1 MQRLGVE
8 GQQDMAMNDKSFR
21 VAALLAGWLV
31 AGAALAQV
39 GLPQPVDA
47 GRTPAV
53 TDPTTAPN
61 AAATPAAPGA
71 APVLRPGEP
80 QPLASLS
87 GVGADY
93 RIGPNDL
100 LDFDLFG
107 LPDMKR
113 TVRVNSSG
121 SVSLPLIGTVPLA
134 GLTAQ
139 QAEDKVAQ
147 LYARDYLQNPHV
159 SLFIRE
165 FTTQRITIEGAV
177 EKPGIYPVTGQLTLL
192 RALALAGGGAS
203 MAELSEIMVF
213 RLTNGQTGQP
223 LVFDLEKIR
232 AGDAPDPL
240 VLADDVIVVK
250 RDPARAAVRD
260 SLFRDIIGIFNP
272 FN

>member
-1 MQRLGVE
+1 
-8 GQQDMAMNDKSFR
+8 MAMNDKSIR
-21 VAALLAGWLV
+21 VAALLAAWLV
-31 AGAALAQV
+31 ADAALAQA
-39 GLPQPVDA
+39 GLPLPLPVDA

-53 TDPTTAPN
+53 ADPTTAPTT
-61 AAATPAAPGA
+61 AAASAAPSA

-80 QPLASLS
+80 QPLTSLS

-100 LDFDLFG
+100 LDFELFG

-121 SVSLPLIGTVPLA
+121 SVSLPLVGSVPLA

-177 EKPGIYPVTGQLTLL
+177 AKPGIYPVTGQLTLL
-192 RALALAGGGAS
+192 RALALAGGGAP
-203 MAELSEIMVF
+203 MADLSEIMLY

-223 LVFDLEKIR
+223 LVFDLDKIR
-232 AGDAPDPL
+232 AGKAADPL

-250 RDPARAAVRD
+250 RDPARTAVRD
-260 SLFRDIIGIFNP
+260 SLFTDIIGIFNP